1 MKTKSKTNTKK
12 KSKPEQKLKSWK
24 SDWEHQSWISCP
36 YLASSQ

>member
-1 MKTKSKTNTKK
+1 METTRNTNK
-12 KSKPEQKLKSWK
+12 KSKPEQNLKSWK